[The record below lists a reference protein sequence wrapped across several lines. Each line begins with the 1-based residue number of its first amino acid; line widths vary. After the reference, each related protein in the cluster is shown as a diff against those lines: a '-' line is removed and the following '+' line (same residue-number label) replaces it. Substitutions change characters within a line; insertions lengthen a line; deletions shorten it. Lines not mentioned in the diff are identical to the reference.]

1 MTSLKDR
8 DRWERA
14 KVSRPEVQ
22 NEARPEAEKEELV
35 DEEERSGS
43 NKERGSE
50 RKQLDSQGEGRH
62 ERNLHTLAVIV
73 AKRCNL

>member
-1 MTSLKDR
+1 
-8 DRWERA
+8 
-14 KVSRPEVQ
+14 VSRPEVQ

-50 RKQLDSQGEGRH
+50 RKQLDNQ
-62 ERNLHTLAVIV
+62 
-73 AKRCNL
+73 